1 MLLKEFSDEVDIF
14 ELKNLPEKVEA
25 VAWGMKKIAGP
36 LGDGIMEIG
45 MDATYDTN
53 SKHLELYSIMAEHDN
68 AGFPISY
75 CLLTTATAIDVGKR
89 KKALTAWA
97 QCVHDKYNIHPVFT
111 HVDKDL
117 GEIAAL
123 RAVWKSKKVD
133 VEDYEGGVPDDA
145 QVDKNSQ
152 VTESIPGRPQ
162 GPHNPPLSTPLTEST
177 NVLQICLPP
186 PSQPIEFEEEHDCDD
201 GRLPPAERPRIQGT
215 GFTLLL
221 QPAVEQGSAETP
233 DSGDVND
240 DTDSACTRRTFC
252 PVDFQKTIIDMME
265 RHYCAHP
272 DIPGYVAP
280 EAAAIK
286 RWAVQQ
292 MYTFC
297 HNNGLPELWAY
308 LWENWY
314 RSGRWELWAR
324 SVHELIP
331 VLKTTMIL
339 ESHWRRIKHDFL
351 HHFKMPRCDLLAW
364 ILVKKLANSYYIK
377 LDNLL
382 MPNGRYH
389 ELCSWRKAFKN
400 AWRKNEMKETTLPSN
415 SDAYCPNAQKWVCTC
430 PAFVTSRFLM
440 CKHLVQLVRC
450 VPPRFFLKVKRRRST
465 PFWEHQSLRLK
476 DTRECDSDDS
486 EGQGGDLSNDDFPDD
501 DDDDV
506 RSLND
511 DEDDED
517 DDVVVGRV
525 EKGLT
530 FNEALSADI
539 NLITDFLAGL
549 QFQAQFRDH
558 RFLRTLE
565 QEGAGFFRLTS
576 ACLEKEKRANKRGGN
591 AQLTW
596 DKTAASSMFYR
607 PRIEDNDGA

>member
-1 MLLKEFSDEVDIF
+1 
-14 ELKNLPEKVEA
+14 
-25 VAWGMKKIAGP
+25 
-36 LGDGIMEIG
+36 
-45 MDATYDTN
+45 
-53 SKHLELYSIMAEHDN
+53 MAEHDN

-97 QCVHDKYNIHPVFT
+97 QCVRDKYNIHPVFT

-123 RAVWKSKKVD
+123 RAVWKSKVSLCWWHLRRAVNARLGKTKLATTAYVVERARAEFAFISRDFVLANKKVD

-177 NVLQICLPP
+177 NVLRICLPP

-240 DTDSACTRRTFC
+240 DTDSARTRRTFC
-252 PVDFQKTIIDMME
+252 PVDFRKTIIDMME

-272 DIPGYVAP
+272 DIPGYAAP

-339 ESHWRRIKHDFL
+339 ES
-351 HHFKMPRCDLLAW
+351 
-364 ILVKKLANSYYIK
+364 
-377 LDNLL
+377 
-382 MPNGRYH
+382 
-389 ELCSWRKAFKN
+389 
-400 AWRKNEMKETTLPSN
+400 
-415 SDAYCPNAQKWVCTC
+415 Q
-430 PAFVTSRFLM
+430 
-440 CKHLVQLVRC
+440 
-450 VPPRFFLKVKRRRST
+450 
-465 PFWEHQSLRLK
+465 
-476 DTRECDSDDS
+476 
-486 EGQGGDLSNDDFPDD
+486 
-501 DDDDV
+501 
-506 RSLND
+506 
-511 DEDDED
+511 
-517 DDVVVGRV
+517 
-525 EKGLT
+525 
-530 FNEALSADI
+530 
-539 NLITDFLAGL
+539 
-549 QFQAQFRDH
+549 
-558 RFLRTLE
+558 
-565 QEGAGFFRLTS
+565 
-576 ACLEKEKRANKRGGN
+576 
-591 AQLTW
+591 
-596 DKTAASSMFYR
+596 
-607 PRIEDNDGA
+607 